1 MLKPKLPPHAR
12 RLQAYPCCLHIPVHH
27 SRPSHQALTLTPT
40 PNLPNDEIRIPANAC
55 FPWDDGATDTVGTLK
70 DDIDAITSG
79 SVVVTKTGDMTATS
93 AYGYTYDID
102 FEGDETRGDMDL
114 RYGFPGVNYVGLS
127 MCLLWYNACSSFPS

>member
-1 MLKPKLPPHAR
+1 M
-12 RLQAYPCCLHIPVHH
+12 
-27 SRPSHQALTLTPT
+27 
-40 PNLPNDEIRIPANAC
+40 
-55 FPWDDGATDTVGTLK
+55 K

-127 MCLLWYNACSSFPS
+127 MCLLWYNACSSFAS